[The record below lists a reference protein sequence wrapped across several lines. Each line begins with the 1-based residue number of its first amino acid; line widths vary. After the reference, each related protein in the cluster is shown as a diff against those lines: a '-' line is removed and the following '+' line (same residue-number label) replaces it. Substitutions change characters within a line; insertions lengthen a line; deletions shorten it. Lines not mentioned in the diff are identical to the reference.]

1 MDASK
6 PQIRGKDLVGGVMVM
21 PMGLD
26 AAIKKR
32 TSGEF
37 KMEQNDGSMSFSNTS
52 QQSSSSMK
60 KETRQLASFQ
70 EESSGSSFNQQQ
82 SFQSMQSSMQSSQS
96 MTQSSTFQ
104 SSAQQQ
110 SSSSMSMS
118 SSKTMSSKTSSQ
130 SMTSSSL
137 TTGFTQENQL
147 KDVTQ
152 EWESKLGIQNT
163 EIKQDNLK
171 TQIVSAI
178 TDLEGDRDLA
188 DFGKENKTIDLMS
201 PPQAKSPTPK
211 NPTFTPTKQDP
222 FSPPKNDV
230 FSPPPL
236 ERFEPPQ
243 QQQQQQL
250 QQQPQQ
256 LPELPLS
263 NGSSHPQPVPT
274 RNGVNGLQNG
284 FNEFVST
291 SKNMEMQQIEEFS
304 QSTRINGKFEEC
316 GSIQE
321 SNSSNSL
328 LQKIMTPA
336 PVEYDTNSLKKKD
349 PKKMF
354 TDSSFYNSKYHPT
367 IADQVE
373 MAHKL
378 SSAMFNEQNKGT
390 KGAKMYLT
398 RMENSGGFG
407 DDIPKHDNVPNMKL
421 VMNPEGKVHLWD
433 DLPADQRPDYQQIA
447 VHAAPNLD
455 IPEVKDPVA
464 ESLNAGIGKGGEL
477 FTKRKQKAE
486 SWIVDDST
494 IGRMQPSAVADKF
507 INEQTQQ
514 QQAIQQQKLFEQQQ
528 KQQIQQQEIA
538 VREAELLQQQ
548 QEAKQAFVQT
558 QQFKQ
563 EQSME
568 VRRIQEMAQQQIDF
582 PQDFKHANL
591 KQRSYTP
598 SLDLGCHNVQGI
610 NVWANTAPRGWGS
623 AGNQRSLATPSRNS
637 NVLPPSTPSADNE
650 MAMRMEETR
659 LREEEER
666 IRLEQEKQIL
676 LQEEQMRLKQ
686 EEEMRMQQELLLQQQ
701 REEQMRME
709 EMMRQ
714 EEERKMHEQRQREQE
729 EMIRR
734 QEEERLRQE
743 EMMRQEEERR
753 QQEEIKRQEEEFR
766 RHEEEMRQQ
775 EEMRRQQEEMR
786 RQEQMRI
793 QAQEEERMRQEME
806 RKRQE
811 EEMARQAEIAR
822 QEEERQMQMR
832 IQQEEQ
838 QRQLQQQQ
846 YIEQQQMMQQQQ
858 MQEQQQMQQQQQF
871 SQQQSFQTTQEQKI
885 SSITKTGVD
894 DLDLEAQKRREYEE
908 WFRLQEK
915 EALEYSACVKYQE
928 KEKAEE
934 RTQTLIDVT
943 DFSTSQQITS
953 NIQSCTEQSN
963 SGFSYGAIPTKEPK
977 ALPPMSSSSMSF
989 ESSQSQSQQF
999 SSVQTSSFAQEQ
1011 SRQEVYESQEF
1022 NGGVMKGYRRKDELS
1037 NEFSSEQ
1044 NNRDSGIF
1052 GGINGD
1058 CNQLV
1063 NEEFDY
1069 KKHSV
1074 KDLAKHFALVKP
1086 KKNIPQNILPE
1097 QRMFNGDHAPQLNY
1111 LGAGAE
1117 NGQVVQGQQQS
1128 RREVSQQDI
1137 EASKAAYEMK
1147 KKQQMEA
1154 QQQTQTSSSTSSST
1168 VVRRTETSSSEQKT
1182 ERRMSLRDSLMLDPA
1197 KAHADAGLID
1207 PSAILRGSDI
1217 TGRRSTSES
1226 LNQSVPGETDKVMNK
1241 WDNHNTIA
1249 RGWAG
1254 VKANYH
1260 PVTFRNIYNVDSQN
1274 QTSSI
1279 QL

>member
-1 MDASK
+1 
-6 PQIRGKDLVGGVMVM
+6 
-21 PMGLD
+21 
-26 AAIKKR
+26 
-32 TSGEF
+32 
-37 KMEQNDGSMSFSNTS
+37 
-52 QQSSSSMK
+52 
-60 KETRQLASFQ
+60 
-70 EESSGSSFNQQQ
+70 
-82 SFQSMQSSMQSSQS
+82 MQSSQS

-110 SSSSMSMS
+110 SSSSMSML

-211 NPTFTPTKQDP
+211 NPTFTPT
-222 FSPPKNDV
+222 KNDV

-514 QQAIQQQKLFEQQQ
+514 QQAIQ
-528 KQQIQQQEIA
+528 
-538 VREAELLQQQ
+538 
-548 QEAKQAFVQT
+548 
-558 QQFKQ
+558 
-563 EQSME
+563 
-568 VRRIQEMAQQQIDF
+568 
-582 PQDFKHANL
+582 P
-591 KQRSYTP
+591 
-598 SLDLGCHNVQGI
+598 
-610 NVWANTAPRGWGS
+610 
-623 AGNQRSLATPSRNS
+623 
-637 NVLPPSTPSADNE
+637 
-650 MAMRMEETR
+650 
-659 LREEEER
+659 
-666 IRLEQEKQIL
+666 
-676 LQEEQMRLKQ
+676 
-686 EEEMRMQQELLLQQQ
+686 
-701 REEQMRME
+701 
-709 EMMRQ
+709 
-714 EEERKMHEQRQREQE
+714 
-729 EMIRR
+729 
-734 QEEERLRQE
+734 
-743 EMMRQEEERR
+743 
-753 QQEEIKRQEEEFR
+753 
-766 RHEEEMRQQ
+766 
-775 EEMRRQQEEMR
+775 
-786 RQEQMRI
+786 
-793 QAQEEERMRQEME
+793 
-806 RKRQE
+806 
-811 EEMARQAEIAR
+811 
-822 QEEERQMQMR
+822 
-832 IQQEEQ
+832 
-838 QRQLQQQQ
+838 
-846 YIEQQQMMQQQQ
+846 
-858 MQEQQQMQQQQQF
+858 
-871 SQQQSFQTTQEQKI
+871 
-885 SSITKTGVD
+885 
-894 DLDLEAQKRREYEE
+894 
-908 WFRLQEK
+908 
-915 EALEYSACVKYQE
+915 
-928 KEKAEE
+928 
-934 RTQTLIDVT
+934 
-943 DFSTSQQITS
+943 
-953 NIQSCTEQSN
+953 
-963 SGFSYGAIPTKEPK
+963 
-977 ALPPMSSSSMSF
+977 
-989 ESSQSQSQQF
+989 
-999 SSVQTSSFAQEQ
+999 
-1011 SRQEVYESQEF
+1011 
-1022 NGGVMKGYRRKDELS
+1022 
-1037 NEFSSEQ
+1037 
-1044 NNRDSGIF
+1044 
-1052 GGINGD
+1052 
-1058 CNQLV
+1058 
-1063 NEEFDY
+1063 
-1069 KKHSV
+1069 
-1074 KDLAKHFALVKP
+1074 
-1086 KKNIPQNILPE
+1086 
-1097 QRMFNGDHAPQLNY
+1097 
-1111 LGAGAE
+1111 
-1117 NGQVVQGQQQS
+1117 
-1128 RREVSQQDI
+1128 
-1137 EASKAAYEMK
+1137 
-1147 KKQQMEA
+1147 
-1154 QQQTQTSSSTSSST
+1154 
-1168 VVRRTETSSSEQKT
+1168 
-1182 ERRMSLRDSLMLDPA
+1182 
-1197 KAHADAGLID
+1197 
-1207 PSAILRGSDI
+1207 
-1217 TGRRSTSES
+1217 
-1226 LNQSVPGETDKVMNK
+1226 
-1241 WDNHNTIA
+1241 
-1249 RGWAG
+1249 
-1254 VKANYH
+1254 
-1260 PVTFRNIYNVDSQN
+1260 
-1274 QTSSI
+1274 
-1279 QL
+1279 